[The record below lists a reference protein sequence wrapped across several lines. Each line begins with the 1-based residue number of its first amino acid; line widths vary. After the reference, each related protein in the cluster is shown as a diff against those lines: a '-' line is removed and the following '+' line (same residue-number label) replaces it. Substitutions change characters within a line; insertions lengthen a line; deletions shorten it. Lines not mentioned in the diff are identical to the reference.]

1 MSKYRVV
8 IRAFTLRR
16 DAASAILMAR
26 LLERQ
31 GCQVVI
37 ASGRNFL
44 RSIRYWNPDAII
56 VNTASQINRCAEMA
70 PGAAVV
76 LWPGEGAQAMESS
89 TPKAMTKMP
98 GSYDKMSLALL
109 WGRITEGFFHEL
121 FPGAD
126 HSKLVVCG
134 NPRLDMA
141 KYNTE
146 LPGIISGAA
155 KIGNVGF
162 IGRYHVLNRYNAI
175 PAIFSLQYAH
185 KREGVVWQVENFIC
199 MMSII
204 HRLLQETNLT
214 ISIRPHPM
222 EAPEGYDFVNEGPFA
237 GRIEID
243 DSLDVAAWSARQRVI
258 IAPSSQSFYESYV
271 LGVPVISMDRL
282 TDNAELIRRL
292 TPHASMSQ
300 LVSHNPHNL
309 DDVISFVGSGVSAYT
324 ENAEID
330 KHLDEYHDWFSPHS
344 ALQRGAAAIMS
355 MLHGHRRPSGL
366 RLPTTLL
373 ESWDRLSFARAYW
386 REPLHPN
393 FNFHR
398 PFHRPPAY
406 FDRVLD
412 NIVANRSILTPETLQ
427 NHAT

>member
-1 MSKYRVV
+1 
-8 IRAFTLRR
+8 
-16 DAASAILMAR
+16 MAR

-37 ASGRNFL
+37 ASGRDFR
-44 RSIRYWNPDAII
+44 RSIRHWNPDAIV
-56 VNTASQINRCAEMA
+56 VNTASQIDRCAELA

-89 TPKAMTKMP
+89 TPKAMAAMP

-109 WGRITEGFFHEL
+109 WGRMTESFFHEL

-134 NPRLDMA
+134 NPRLDLA
-141 KYNTE
+141 KYNTQ
-146 LPGIISGAA
+146 LPGVISGAA
-155 KIGNVGF
+155 ETGTIGF

-175 PAIFSLQYAH
+175 PAIFSLQHAR
-185 KREGVVWQVENFIC
+185 KRDGVVWQVENFIC

-204 HRLLQETNLT
+204 HRLLQETDHS

-237 GRIEID
+237 GRVKID

-271 LGVPVISMDRL
+271 LGVPVISMDQL

-292 TPHASMSQ
+292 SPHASMSQ
-300 LVSHNPHNL
+300 LVSHQPKNL
-309 DDVISFVGSGVSAYT
+309 DDVMAFVASGLRPHTAD
-324 ENAEID
+324 AEVD
-330 KHLDEYHDWFSPHS
+330 KHLDEFHNWFSPHS
-344 ALQRGAAAIMS
+344 ALQQGASAIMT
-355 MLHGHRRPSGL
+355 MLQSYRRPTGL
-366 RLPTTLL
+366 RLPTILL
-373 ESWDRLSFARAYW
+373 ETWDRLSFARARR

-398 PFHRPPAY
+398 PFHRPPAH
-406 FDRVLD
+406 FDRILD
-412 NIVANRSILTPETLQ
+412 DILANRSILKPETLR
-427 NHAT
+427 NHAA